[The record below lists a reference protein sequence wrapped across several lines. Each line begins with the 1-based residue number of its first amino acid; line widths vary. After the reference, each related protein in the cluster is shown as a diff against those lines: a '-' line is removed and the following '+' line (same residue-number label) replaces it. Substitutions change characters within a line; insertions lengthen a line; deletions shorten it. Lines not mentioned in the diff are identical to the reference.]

1 MLSFIDV
8 LNHIFFYPANIFII
22 SFQNSQVHDSF
33 LFSLSFITI
42 AHIKKLK
49 RIIVRCASNLR
60 WGFFF
65 IA

>member
-42 AHIKKLK
+42 AHIKKFK
-49 RIIVRCASNLR
+49 KDNCKVCKQFKV
-60 WGFFF
+60 GFFF
-65 IA
+65 S